1 MAAPRLL
8 FFIIDWGKSK
18 AVTQVFEQEHIR
30 FHFVSK
36 GRGTASSEILD
47 LLGIG
52 VSDKAV
58 VLCIERAA
66 VMSVLVK
73 NVRKKLG
80 RQSVGAG
87 IAFTVPLSSVNKPVL
102 EIFTKHTNFKLF
114 PIKGTDKMEEE
125 TKQPITNDLII
136 SIINQGYSDEFM
148 ATAREAGARG
158 GTIINARGFAH
169 QGLKFFGVSVQ
180 DEREIILMVTK
191 REQKTAIMQAL
202 SQKYGMASKA
212 GGLIFSCPVDS
223 IMSLNADAE

>member
-1 MAAPRLL
+1 MAVPRLL
-8 FFIIDWGKSK
+8 VFIIDWGKAK
-18 AVTQVFEQEHIR
+18 AVTQAFEQEHIR

-36 GRGTASSEILD
+36 GKGTASSEILD
-47 LLGIG
+47 ILGIG
-52 VSDKAV
+52 ASEKAV
-58 VLCIERAA
+58 VLCIEQPA
-66 VMSVLVK
+66 VVPVLVK

-87 IAFTVPLSSVNKPVL
+87 IAFTMPLSSVNKPVL
-102 EIFTKHTNFKLF
+102 EIFAKHTNFKLF

-125 TKQPITNDLII
+125 TKQPIANDLII

-148 ATAREAGARG
+148 ATARDAGARG

-191 REQKTAIMQAL
+191 REQKTAIMQAV
-202 SQKYGMASKA
+202 SQKYGMTSKA